1 VVSKPVEGGA
11 YAYQRLNFATIWEG
25 SLTTC
30 QGFKPYLGNPA
41 VRHYRG
47 AWGNVAMV
55 ELCTRLAIER
65 ARTVTLC
72 AGINRH
78 EAEDERALRE
88 RSSDPLGP
96 EFCTGHREVHSE
108 A

>member
-1 VVSKPVEGGA
+1 MVSKPVEGGA

>member
-1 VVSKPVEGGA
+1 MVSKPVEGGA

-47 AWGNVAMV
+47 AWRNVAMV

-88 RSSDPLGP
+88 RCSDPLGP